1 MTDREAAVRAYTS
14 AWSLRDEQAIRTV
27 LAKCWTPR
35 TSYVSP
41 LTDEVRGIDGM
52 VSLILDFPVMFPG
65 ARLRATTTP
74 QVHPHAAFFGWQ
86 LSSSR
91 RIRTLGQDY
100 GRTLD
105 GLDVL
110 EFDDDGR
117 IRRITA
123 LFGVHARPTGAT
135 GTPGAAST
143 PTSEDGGRGEQPAVV
158 ELPDQSGRESASAP
172 AATGGIMS

>member
-1 MTDREAAVRAYTS
+1 VTDREEAVRAYTT

-27 LAKCWTPR
+27 LARCWTPS

-65 ARLRATTTP
+65 ARLRATTSP
-74 QVHPHAAFFGWQ
+74 QVHPHAAFFAWQ

-123 LFGVHARPTGAT
+123 LFGIQARPTGAA
-135 GTPGAAST
+135 PASGVA
-143 PTSEDGGRGEQPAVV
+143 ERPAVV
-158 ELPDQSGRESASAP
+158 ELPETEAASVSATS
-172 AATGGIMS
+172 GGIMP